1 MVRFRRELPN
11 KHKFIF
17 SFILNLQILLVF
29 GAIMVTLVLL
39 EARVVGHQGALKG
52 DGLYNLLKYIYVG
65 VFSLESLLTVASQVC
80 SYFWKQEVFGM
91 YIGEYYKLNEEELK
105 NNGK

>member
-1 MVRFRRELPN
+1 MVRFRRELSN

-29 GAIMVTLVLL
+29 SVIIFTLVLL
-39 EARVVGHQGALKG
+39 EAKVVGNVG
-52 DGLYNLLKYIYVG
+52 DDIFKLLKCTYLV
-65 VFSLESLLTVASQVC
+65 VFSLESVLTVAYQVC

-91 YIGEYYKLNEEELK
+91 YIGEYYKLSERS
-105 NNGK
+105 

>member
-1 MVRFRRELPN
+1 MVRFRRELSK

-39 EARVVGHQGALKG
+39 EARVVGNAGNDIFK
-52 DGLYNLLKYIYVG
+52 LLKYTYLVI
-65 VFSLESLLTVASQVC
+65 FSLESVLTVSYQVC

-91 YIGEYYKLNEEELK
+91 YIGEYYKLSEEELK

>member
-1 MVRFRRELPN
+1 MVRFRRELSK

-17 SFILNLQILLVF
+17 SFILNLQIMLVF
-29 GAIMVTLVLL
+29 SVIIFTLVLL
-39 EARVVGHQGALKG
+39 EAKVVGNVGNDVFK
-52 DGLYNLLKYIYVG
+52 LLKYTYLV
-65 VFSLESLLTVASQVC
+65 VFSLESVLTVAYQVC

-91 YIGEYYKLNEEELK
+91 YIGEYYKLSEEELK

>member
-1 MVRFRRELPN
+1 MVRFRRELSE

-17 SFILNLQILLVF
+17 SFILNLQIMLVF
-29 GAIMVTLVLL
+29 SVIIFTLVLL
-39 EARVVGHQGALKG
+39 EAKVVGNVGNDVFK
-52 DGLYNLLKYIYVG
+52 LLKYTYLV
-65 VFSLESLLTVASQVC
+65 VFSLESVLTVSYQVC

-91 YIGEYYKLNEEELK
+91 YIGEYYKLSEEELK

>member
-1 MVRFRRELPN
+1 MVRFHRELSK

-17 SFILNLQILLVF
+17 SFILNLQIMLVF
-29 GAIMVTLVLL
+29 SVIIFTLVLL
-39 EARVVGHQGALKG
+39 EAKVVGNVGNDVFK
-52 DGLYNLLKYIYVG
+52 LLKYTYLV
-65 VFSLESLLTVASQVC
+65 VFSLESVLTVAYQVC

-91 YIGEYYKLNEEELK
+91 YIGEYYKLSEEKLK